1 MCNNESRDD
10 TKSESLAGK
19 MKQKVD
25 GGRSKVH
32 SGASSSV
39 PIQNSKLDRMEIV
52 DDRDKEGV
60 KVQNS
65 DDTMLLFEQKRRLV
79 EKVIVESDIEVDK
92 VQDTFDDGSKNL
104 KETGSEF

>member
-1 MCNNESRDD
+1 
-10 TKSESLAGK
+10 
-19 MKQKVD
+19 
-25 GGRSKVH
+25 
-32 SGASSSV
+32 
-39 PIQNSKLDRMEIV
+39 MEVV

-60 KVQNS
+60 KVQNL

-92 VQDTFDDGSKNL
+92 VQDIFDDGSKNL

>member
-1 MCNNESRDD
+1 
-10 TKSESLAGK
+10 
-19 MKQKVD
+19 
-25 GGRSKVH
+25 
-32 SGASSSV
+32 
-39 PIQNSKLDRMEIV
+39 MEVV

-60 KVQNS
+60 KVQNL

>member
-1 MCNNESRDD
+1 
-10 TKSESLAGK
+10 
-19 MKQKVD
+19 
-25 GGRSKVH
+25 
-32 SGASSSV
+32 
-39 PIQNSKLDRMEIV
+39 MEVV

>member
-1 MCNNESRDD
+1 
-10 TKSESLAGK
+10 
-19 MKQKVD
+19 
-25 GGRSKVH
+25 
-32 SGASSSV
+32 
-39 PIQNSKLDRMEIV
+39 MEVV

-92 VQDTFDDGSKNL
+92 VQDIFDDGSKNL